1 MAMNAVQ
8 NYALSSMRAA
18 VNLQEAIARI
28 FKDVSDMDQAEIKK
42 TADEVRNNPESY
54 ADLMKAP
61 IGGARAS
68 TFKRLF
74 KQRYTGSM
82 YPEDAAKLGYDYY
95 SITS

>member
-1 MAMNAVQ
+1 
-8 NYALSSMRAA
+8 
-18 VNLQEAIARI
+18 
-28 FKDVSDMDQAEIKK
+28 
-42 TADEVRNNPESY
+42 
-54 ADLMKAP
+54 MKAP

-68 TFKRLF
+68 TIKRLF